1 MKLEWL
7 RYGLGELK
15 FVRSR
20 KDLRVFLEKAAYLV
34 PRALGALC
42 RNSPVPYSLQ
52 IEPTNQCNVNCICCS
67 RRASSRARGY
77 MDFALFRKIMD
88 EASTI
93 GVKMVRLYAQGEPL
107 LHPDIIK
114 MIAYTKRKGLRI
126 HLVTNGTCLDV
137 PRGEAIL
144 RSGLDSGDRVIF
156 SVLGFSKEV
165 HEAIMRGVDHH
176 KVMANIHGFVAL
188 RKKFGLNGPV
198 IETVF
203 LNMPENLAERRPFL
217 AYWRPVVDHV
227 RSEGAISRQFA
238 EFNSGQKPPLPVR
251 KRTCAYLWDR
261 LLVFWNGDATI
272 CIADLDGTH
281 RLGNLQQQSIR
292 EIWSCDNLMAIRQM
306 HRERR
311 FQELPLCSNCDW

>member
-1 MKLEWL
+1 
-7 RYGLGELK
+7 
-15 FVRSR
+15 
-20 KDLRVFLEKAAYLV
+20 
-34 PRALGALC
+34 
-42 RNSPVPYSLQ
+42 
-52 IEPTNQCNVNCICCS
+52 
-67 RRASSRARGY
+67 
-77 MDFALFRKIMD
+77 
-88 EASTI
+88 
-93 GVKMVRLYAQGEPL
+93 
-107 LHPDIIK
+107 

-261 LLVFWNGDATI
+261 LLVFWNGDAAI

-311 FQELPLCSNCDW
+311 FQELPLCGNCDW